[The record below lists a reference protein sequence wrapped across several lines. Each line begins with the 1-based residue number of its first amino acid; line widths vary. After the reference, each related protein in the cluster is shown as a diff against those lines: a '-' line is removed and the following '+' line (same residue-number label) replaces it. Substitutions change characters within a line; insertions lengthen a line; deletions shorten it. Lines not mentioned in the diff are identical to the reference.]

1 MKNKTLIYL
10 PLYILSSIIFNSCAQ
25 QIECKQG
32 INLLPMYGNIQKC
45 KDQLDSDKE
54 FLELSDKHQPD
65 RATAAIEMLDNS
77 WYYIHQGQYDTAIK
91 RINQAWLLDSTN
103 IAIYTSFAVILD
115 LTQKSND
122 AINMNMLNYTF
133 NKINSHK
140 KPVNT
145 AQTNPNN
152 ETFIE
157 FIISNTLFSYKK
169 TKNATIGKYIYKSWI
184 V

>member
-1 MKNKTLIYL
+1 
-10 PLYILSSIIFNSCAQ
+10 
-25 QIECKQG
+25 
-32 INLLPMYGNIQKC
+32 
-45 KDQLDSDKE
+45 
-54 FLELSDKHQPD
+54 
-65 RATAAIEMLDNS
+65 
-77 WYYIHQGQYDTAIK
+77 
-91 RINQAWLLDSTN
+91 
-103 IAIYTSFAVILD
+103 
-115 LTQKSND
+115 
-122 AINMNMLNYTF
+122 MLNYTF